1 MCTFKTSI
9 FGLFVA
15 LVLTFCAMASAFAQN
30 VRVIW
35 SGSPQSEA
43 VVVWDSAAADTN
55 SLLQYDTVS
64 RSDQRGS
71 YAFTAGVSET
81 GLYTEGVKPVSE
93 ESAPASPDLFYH
105 HVVLTNL
112 EPDTVYY
119 LAVKTAEEPE
129 REYHFRTAPN
139 DSKALKLIYA
149 GDSRSRI
156 DITRKMSVQIREL
169 FERDDSIVA
178 LLHGGDYAG
187 TTQRDKWK
195 AWLEAYALTTTKNS
209 KLLPII
215 PIIGNHD
222 TVGNSPMFRQAYG
235 NPGGKKA
242 YYALRLTPSVSI
254 LCLNTEISTGGEQKE
269 FLRNA
274 LTGLKKNRVKWRIA
288 AFHSPA
294 YPAVKQ
300 PGAAKASWVP
310 LFEEFGID
318 LVLESDGHCIK
329 RTVPIRKDREADGGV
344 VYLGEGGYGA
354 PQRDPKTDLWYL
366 QGTNAFAAKG
376 DHIMMLEITPDEIH
390 YSTVLATGE
399 IADSATFMPHNP

>member
-1 MCTFKTSI
+1 
-9 FGLFVA
+9 VA
-15 LVLTFCAMASAFAQN
+15 LVLTFRVMASDFVRN

-35 SGSPQSEA
+35 SGSPQSDA
-43 VVVWDSAAADTN
+43 VVVWDGAAADEDT
-55 SLLQYDTVS
+55 LLLYDTVS
-64 RSDQRGS
+64 RTGQANDYTCKIR
-71 YAFTAGVSET
+71 VSET
-81 GLYTEGVKPVSE
+81 GLYTEGIKNTSE
-93 ESAPASPDLFYH
+93 ESASEPVSPDLFYH
-105 HVVLTNL
+105 HAVLTNL

-119 LAVKTAEEPE
+119 LAVKTAEGPE
-129 REYHFRTAPN
+129 REYHFRTAPK
-139 DSKALKLIYA
+139 DGTTFKLIYA

-156 DITRKMSVQIREL
+156 DITRKMSMQIREL
-169 FERDDSIVA
+169 FEKDESIVA
-178 LLHGGDYAG
+178 LLHGGDYAE

-195 AWLEAYALTTTKNS
+195 AWLEAYALTTTKNG

-235 NPGGKKA
+235 NPGGKNA

-254 LCLNTEISTGGEQKE
+254 LCLNTEISAEGEQKE

-274 LTGLKKNRVKWRIA
+274 LAGMEKDKVKWRIA

-300 PGAAKASWVP
+300 PGAARTSWVP
-310 LFEEFGID
+310 FFEEFNID

-329 RTVPIRKDREADGGV
+329 RTVPIRKDREADDGI

-354 PQRDPKTDLWYL
+354 PQRDPKPDLWYL
-366 QGTNAFAAKG
+366 QGKNAFASKG
-376 DHIMMLEITPDEIH
+376 DHIMMLEIAPDAIH
-390 YSTVLATGE
+390 YSTVLVTGE
-399 IADSATFMPHNP
+399 VVDSAAFKPHR